1 MRNKM
6 WVVLAVVFAV
16 GVSGGFERLDAQT
29 ARPAVPQQQAEK
41 EEVAPRVVQGV
52 EEAIAADAAAYARN
66 EGVTQAEAARRIRM
80 QRDMGEVIDRL
91 RTTHKARLAGIVIEH
106 KPVYR
111 IKVRLKGELPV
122 QAQNVAV
129 GGGQLPVAF
138 EHGAAATLDELVTSL
153 RANQAAVARHYPN
166 LAGIGTDES
175 TGEIVVRVVAP
186 NADAAA
192 AARGKFPEVQ
202 KLLGKPARIE
212 MTDAYPTAADV
223 RGGSRV
229 ESSTGSWC
237 TTGFS
242 VKNTAGTTGVIT
254 SGHCANALTYY
265 NPNWTSIAL
274 TLVTGT
280 EYFDTDQDVQVHTSG
295 YVERPEFYVDDAKT
309 VTRILT
315 GRRYRSSTAYNDNVC
330 HRGETTGY
338 SCGYVQQTNYA
349 PYNPDGSL
357 CGGQGCSPVFIRLT
371 GSTLKCAGG
380 DSGGPWFASTV
391 AFGIHMANI
400 SYGTAA
406 GQCGEAIYMS
416 TDTISSGW
424 SLLYGQ

>member
-1 MRNKM
+1 MKTILF
-6 WVVLAVVFAV
+6 VLFAVVAESAFAQ
-16 GVSGGFERLDAQT
+16 GARPATPQPQPERETDSPRAQT
-29 ARPAVPQQQAEK
+29 A
-41 EEVAPRVVQGV
+41 
-52 EEAIAADAAAYARN
+52 EEAIATDAQAYARN
-66 EGVTQAEAARRIRM
+66 EGVSADEAARRLRI
-80 QRDMGEVIDRL
+80 QRDMGPVIDRL
-91 RTTHKARLAGIVIEH
+91 RTTHKARLAGIVIDH

-111 IKVRLKGELPV
+111 IRVRLTGETPIV
-122 QAQNVAV
+122 AQNIPV
-129 GGGQLPVAF
+129 GGSELPVAF
-138 EHGAAATLDELVTSL
+138 ETGAKATLDALVASL

-166 LAGIGTDES
+166 LAGIGTDEG
-175 TGEIVVRVVAP
+175 TGEIVVRVMAP
-186 NADAAA
+186 TAEAAT
-192 AARGKFPEVQ
+192 AARGKFADVQ
-202 KLLGKPARIE
+202 KLLGQPARIE
-212 MTDAYPTAADV
+212 ITDAYPTAADV

-254 SGHCANALTYY
+254 AGHCANALTYY

-274 TLVTGT
+274 TLVSGT
-280 EYFDTDQDVQVHTSG
+280 EYFDNDQDVQVHTSG
-295 YVERPEFYVDDAKT
+295 YTERPEFYYDDNKT
-309 VTRILT
+309 ATRILT

-349 PYNPDGSL
+349 PYNPNGSL
-357 CGGQGCSPVFIRLT
+357 CGGQACSPVYVRLT
-371 GSTLKCAGG
+371 GSTLECAGG

-391 AFGIHMANI
+391 AFGIHIANI
-400 SYGTAA
+400 SYGTGP